1 MQAMLE
7 ESVELF
13 RGLGD
18 RWSVALAL
26 TPLGD
31 LAALIEGDVPR
42 GTAIHEEALRVSES
56 IDDYYMRAQSLDQ
69 RRLTRCWPGTW
80 TAPGHSSLLPPTCI
94 AGWVTQEGLAYCI
107 TGPAG
112 VATASGRTELAATL
126 IGAADRILQ
135 VQGLAIWPLMVPLF
149 DQLQESVR
157 TMLGD
162 AAYEQEHARGEAM
175 EPLDALDPGLRD
187 A

>member
-1 MQAMLE
+1 MEQRFTKRRCGCRKA
-7 ESVELF
+7 STTTTCG
-13 RGLGD
+13 RS
-18 RWSVALAL
+18 RWISW
-26 TPLGD
+26 
-31 LAALIEGDVPR
+31 
-42 GTAIHEEALRVSES
+42 
-56 IDDYYMRAQSLDQ
+56 
-69 RRLTRCWPGTW
+69 RLTRCWPGTW
-80 TAPGHSSLLPPTCI
+80 TAPGHSSAAAADLHRRL
-94 AGWVTQEGLAYCI
+94 GDQEGLAYCI
-107 TGPAG
+107 TGLAG

-162 AAYEQEHARGEAM
+162 VAYEQEHARGEAM
-175 EPLDALDPGLRD
+175 EPLDALDPGFRD